1 MQASLHSSNSEQSQA
16 QNELNVIFTRMKTD
30 KSHTS
35 IKALCSYITKNRSNT
50 DETIKKISLFINAND
65 DTIPVNVILKTI
77 NSVLDLLTENSQMIN
92 FLNMVLPILV
102 HLIYYNN
109 RTVNELDSITDTIG
123 SLIKDRGIFIR
134 QIIES
139 KIEELFDKFS
149 NDSASFKFENTKYAM
164 IKLLS
169 VIIYNSPTISYNKI
183 TDKST
188 FEIFLKVLDNFK
200 DNKEEIRKSI
210 GDLIGKFF
218 IMLNNRDKKTKY
230 EKTKNIYER
239 INKQFVKYITDN
251 NPPSNH
257 HIVDGWA
264 LALSNFSLQKDFIKK
279 KFEDIMTLILACRNS
294 KSTQIKITILNFL
307 PFIAQCDID
316 KYVKEYSHLIVKF
329 MIELLTPKQNQDV
342 RNALFYSF
350 GQFSKFLPKTD
361 NFISLY
367 NKVIDVISQCF
378 EKDIIDLSIL
388 ECLSNILK
396 YYREEVKAR
405 ININEILSK
414 MFKIGFSQSHMHLIQ
429 QILYSYGENTQEHI
443 KTLVSVLN
451 VISVIICDSNFV
463 LFDSKRFL
471 NEPSCPFNL
480 ESEKDSLNVIKKCI
494 ENYIKDNASNPN
506 TNSGSKDTVKDLLAS
521 NPQKEILI
529 ANAMCFLKEINH
541 RYFTKDILVFY
552 HQKCL
557 FYLSMSNYVNGSIV
571 KEKCIELAFANW
583 VRIFKDDVTYTKYIL
598 SNILDAYI
606 NVVINDS
613 DDEIKYKML
622 NYIDERF
629 YFLLEEGNFFRK
641 LVSILSIPDSEIWRL
656 VLRIIGQMA
665 KHNPRNNYVILYIQ
679 KSIIETLDAIQQTD
693 NVMRKESLVL
703 LSYYYV
709 LNAKEFFNK
718 EGIDKI
724 YKTLLDIIDKY
735 VNNTVLNINVLRIIG
750 ELVKEDN
757 DNVNYDNNNQS
768 YQQPMNQ
775 SASEY
780 SSYLNIFLNVCLNN
794 LKEGLNT
801 SKLQVSLQTMY
812 EIIKKEKIDLY
823 KRINPKNEKDT
834 NTKVIVPYLEFVSI
848 LIQILIRDTTD
859 LSRKYVLD
867 IFGLCGAMDP
877 EQLEKLYNS
886 STMASGSK
894 IKKLSPYN
902 TDSSADSA
910 EPLSSSNDVDPC
922 TQQAVISLMRILK
935 DNSQQEL
942 STQII
947 ACLGGLIKSLQPS
960 DSPLI
965 DIILPTVIEMI
976 PQFEQSYAKSM
987 FENMIII
994 LRNFKEK
1001 FLCYIH
1007 QFINIIKIYLMK
1019 PNYHDIVFQVLQKV
1033 LAEFDLEN
1041 YYHIFIPI
1049 FIKLIKEKSKETKN
1063 IIICFSRM
1071 ANKLSTYLNI
1081 IIPEILL
1088 LYQEN
1093 KNEKICVCI
1102 LQFIEKI
1109 ILLEDIIYYL
1119 PRIIQ
1124 SLLNKVISDKRYAD
1138 KTLDIFI
1145 KINLYLRNEFIG
1157 YLPLIIRIYK
1167 HISSTNYLAKLQNLI
1182 NNPNPIAELQ
1192 QQLCSFKCIMGTNS
1206 KRDSNSTAVVS
1217 TSISNT
1223 SMKDNSGNSAGSG
1236 DFQMINNPQMGVNNT
1251 SMKNRKT
1258 QTDKELIVKVFE
1270 TQHCS
1275 VEDDW
1280 REWFKTT
1287 SKILFEQSPSYA
1299 LFYCHMVADY
1309 YFPLII
1315 ELYNYGFISVWR
1327 NFNDYH
1333 KMSVINNLICALDNP
1348 KTPNDIL
1355 LTILNLAEFIERE
1368 ENQMDFID
1376 FAKLGEVALKCK
1388 AYAKA
1393 LYYKECDFRNK
1404 NDHGTFEQL
1413 ISLYYELK
1421 LPESAIGILK
1431 LAEKNNK
1438 VVNEDNWYIKLHQWK
1453 EGLKV
1458 AERRLQTKGEDIE
1471 HVKMKIACLDGLGD
1485 WETLLDMD
1493 SKSDNESM
1501 LILAKASLNLSKW
1514 DKLKEYTNLIAI
1526 DNDDTKYQ
1534 INFYNAVISI
1544 QEDKY
1549 NEAKKFIIEAKSEID
1564 SKIKLLVSESYAR
1577 GYELLLKNEI
1587 MYQLEEIISYKQN
1600 KITKEDMV
1608 NTWDRRLQYINKDP
1622 SIFERALAIRSLVLN
1637 INEDYENYLELA
1649 KICRKNNQFD
1659 TCFKVLERIRKK
1671 LNPSEKNNEI
1681 IIKIELSKNKCLFE
1695 EGNENEAITNANKI
1709 ISEYNISDISDKIKS
1724 KVYGSYAYF
1733 SIKNLALNPENEESL
1748 KSILKYLELSTKYN
1762 SKNYKSWHSYALLN
1776 YQFFEI
1782 LSNMNNGNYL
1792 TYALNAVIGFTN
1804 SICIGGKNISKI
1816 LQDLLRLLDLWFT
1829 IGSIGELQ
1837 KHLSNSFE
1845 VIDIDSFLL
1854 VIPQLLARIDI
1865 NDKVIFEMLH
1875 NLLLKIGN
1883 AHPRALIYPLIVM
1896 NKSRSKKRRI
1906 ATGMILN
1913 EMDKE
1918 HLELIKECS
1927 MFIDEFNRCAMLL
1940 HEEWYDAIEEGA
1952 KMFFNQN
1959 DINGMIKILLQV
1971 HEKMNRP
1978 AETMNEVHFYQLFSS
1993 ELAEAEMNIRSY
2005 LETHNE
2011 IELKQ
2016 AWEIYHSVY
2025 KSIGEHYNNFKVIDL
2040 ENVSPRLYNFKQS
2053 QICVP
2058 GIYLSSN
2065 NLIRISH
2072 IGNTL
2077 SVFSTKQHPRKISIY
2092 GTNDKEYM
2100 YLLKGHEDLRQ
2111 DERAMQLFNLV
2122 NTLLGNERST
2132 AHKNLFIKCFSVI
2145 PLSHNTGIIGWVP
2158 NCDTLHQLIKEYR
2171 TNNKIIQN
2179 AEHRLMYSLYPKFE
2193 SSTFLNKVEIFK
2205 NALQNTLG
2213 LEIYKILWTKS
2224 KNSEAWLE
2232 RRTNYS
2238 RSLAV
2243 MSMVGYILG
2252 LGDRHPSNLMLDRKT
2267 GKIIHIDFGDC
2278 FEVAMK
2284 RDKFPERV
2292 PFRLTRMLIKAL
2304 EVSGIEGTFRIT
2316 CENVMK
2322 ILRDNKDSLLA
2333 ILASFVHDPL
2343 ISFRLMIPMIMK
2355 KNRNIQ
2361 REKEKSSKNIKP
2373 VTKQNDNSNEQSSK
2387 FRISQNLNNIN
2398 EQGEIMD
2405 DTYERKKM
2413 QSDERQ
2419 IFTTFEE
2426 RDEIESEELNK
2437 IAKIVLDR
2445 INDKL
2450 QGTDFQK
2457 GVVLDVKNQ
2466 VERLICQATSHENLA
2481 QSYLGWCPFW

>member
-1 MQASLHSSNSEQSQA
+1 MNTSSVQSSEQSQT
-16 QNELNVIFTRMKTD
+16 QNELTSIFTRMKTD
-30 KSHTS
+30 KTHQS
-35 IKALCSYITKNRSNT
+35 IKALCAFITKNRSNT

-65 DTIPVNVILKTI
+65 DTIPVNVILRTI
-77 NSVLDLLTENSQMIN
+77 SSVLDLLTENSQMIN

-109 RTVNELDSITDTIG
+109 RTISELDKIINTIG

-149 NDSASFKFENTKYAM
+149 NDTASFKFENTKYAM
-164 IKLLS
+164 IKLLT

-188 FEIFLKVLDNFK
+188 FEIFLKILDNFK
-200 DNKEEIRKSI
+200 DNKEEIRKAVGS
-210 GDLIGKFF
+210 LIGKFF
-218 IMLNNRDKKTKY
+218 IMISNRDKRTKT
-230 EKTKNIYER
+230 EKTVEIYER
-239 INKQFVKYITDN
+239 INYHFTKHINDN
-251 NPPSNH
+251 NPPTSYP
-257 HIVDGWA
+257 IVDGWVTA
-264 LALSNFSLQKDFIKK
+264 LMHFEPCKGFIKSQ
-279 KFEDIMTLILACRNS
+279 FESIMSLVLSCKSS
-294 KSTQIKITILNFL
+294 KNNQIKITIINFL
-307 PFIAQCDID
+307 PFIADCYLD
-316 KYVKEYSHLIVKF
+316 KYCKEYSHLVFKF
-329 MIELLTPKQNQDV
+329 MLDLLTPKQNTEL
-342 RNALFYSF
+342 RSALFTSF
-350 GQFSKFLPKTD
+350 GAFSRILPKED
-361 NFISLY
+361 KYINLYNNVINFI
-367 NKVIDVISQCF
+367 IQCF
-378 EKDIIDLSIL
+378 ERDIIDLSIL
-388 ECLSNILK
+388 ECLSEIMK
-396 YYREEVKAR
+396 HYREEVKAR
-405 ININEILSK
+405 INVNDILSK
-414 MFKIGFSQSHMHLIQ
+414 MFRLGFSKSHMHLIQ
-429 QILYSYGENTQEHI
+429 QMLYTYGENSLEHI
-443 KTLVSVLN
+443 KTLVTVLN
-451 VISVIICDSNFV
+451 VISVIICEHNFI
-463 LFDSKRFL
+463 FFESKRFL
-471 NEPSCPFNL
+471 NDPSCPFNL
-480 ESEKDSLNVIKKCI
+480 ESQNNFFVLVKKSI
-494 ENYIKDNASNPN
+494 DNYIKENATNSNSI
-506 TNSGSKDTVKDLLAS
+506 SGSKDSAKEPLTS
-521 NPQKEILI
+521 NPQRESLI
-529 ANAMCFLKEINH
+529 ANALCFLKEINH
-541 RYFTKDILVFY
+541 RYFTKDILIFY
-552 HQKCL
+552 NQSCL
-557 FYLSMSNYVNGSIV
+557 FYLSMTNYVNGLIV
-571 KEKCIELAFANW
+571 KEKCIELACANW
-583 VRIFKDDVTYTKYIL
+583 LRIFKDDVTYTKYIMG
-598 SNILDAYI
+598 NILDAYL
-606 NVVINDS
+606 NVVINDNE
-613 DDEIKYKML
+613 DEIKYKML
-622 NYIDERF
+622 KYIDERF
-629 YFLLEEGNFFRK
+629 YFLLEQDIFFHK
-641 LVSILSIPDSEIWRL
+641 LISILSLNDNEVKRL
-656 VLRIIGQMA
+656 VLRIIGQIA
-665 KHNPRNNYVILYIQ
+665 KHNKRNNYIILYIQ
-679 KSIIETLDAIQQTD
+679 KSLMNILLTIPNTD
-693 NVMRKESLVL
+693 SLLQKESEVL
-703 LSYYYV
+703 LLYYYV
-709 LNAKEFFNK
+709 LNTKEFFNK
-718 EGIDKI
+718 EGIDMI
-724 YKTLLDIIDKY
+724 YKTLVTLIENY
-735 VNNTVLNINVLRIIG
+735 VNNTVLNINILRIVS
-750 ELVKEDN
+750 ELVKEN
-757 DNVNYDNNNQS
+757 DEGNQS
-768 YQQPMNQ
+768 DKIKYEQPNNPSHNDYKQ
-775 SASEY
+775 
-780 SSYLNIFLNVCLNN
+780 YLNIFLNVCLNN

-801 SKLQVSLQTMY
+801 SKLQVSLETMY
-812 EIIKKEKIDLY
+812 QIIKKEKIDLY
-823 KRINPKNEKDT
+823 KTISVNPTDGKSSNKIT
-834 NTKVIVPYLEFVSI
+834 APYLEFVSI
-848 LIQILIRDTTD
+848 LIQILIRDTSD

-877 EQLEKLYNS
+877 EQLEKLYNTCAIS
-886 STMASGSK
+886 MSISK
-894 IKKLSPYN
+894 NKKFSPYN
-902 TDSSADSA
+902 TDNANEST
-910 EPLSSSNDVDPC
+910 EQLSSSDVDPC

-994 LRNFKEK
+994 LKNFKSK

-1071 ANKLSTYLNI
+1071 ANKMSTYLNI
-1081 IIPEILL
+1081 ILPEILL

-1093 KNEKICVCI
+1093 KNEKICINI
-1102 LQFIEKI
+1102 LSFIEKI
-1109 ILLEDIIYYL
+1109 ISLENIIYYL

-1124 SLLNKVISDKRYAD
+1124 SLLNKVRSEKKYAE
-1138 KTLDIFI
+1138 KTLAIFI
-1145 KINLYLRNEFIG
+1145 QINSVLRNEFIG
-1157 YLPLIIRIYK
+1157 YLPLVIKTYKFIGIAPFLGKIKELLKEPSPIIDLK
-1167 HISSTNYLAKLQNLI
+1167 
-1182 NNPNPIAELQ
+1182 Q
-1192 QQLCSFKCIMGTNS
+1192 QMCSFKCRMRTSN
-1206 KRDSNSTAVVS
+1206 DSNEVKFTNNSLNNNSGIKDS
-1217 TSISNT
+1217 TSSI
-1223 SMKDNSGNSAGSG
+1223 GSG
-1236 DFQMINNPQMGVNNT
+1236 DFQSVNNQQITINNT

-1270 TQHCS
+1270 TENCT

-1333 KMSVINNLICALDNP
+1333 KMSVLTNLRSALDNP

-1376 FAKLGEVALKCK
+1376 FAQLGEVAFKCK

-1404 NDHGTFEQL
+1404 NDHNTFEQL

-1431 LAEKNNK
+1431 LAQKNNR
-1438 VVNEDNWYIKLHQWK
+1438 VINEDNWYIKLHQWK

-1458 AERRLQTKGEDIE
+1458 AEKRISKTPDPENI
-1471 HVKMKIACLDGLGD
+1471 KMKIACLDGLGD
-1485 WETLLDMD
+1485 WETLLEMD
-1493 SKSDNESM
+1493 SKLDNEST
-1501 LILAKASLNLSKW
+1501 LILTKASLNLSKW
-1514 DKLKEYTNLIAI
+1514 DKLKEYTNLIQT
-1526 DNDDTKYQ
+1526 DSDDTKYQ
-1534 INFYNAVISI
+1534 FNFYNAIISI

-1549 NEAKKFIIEAKSEID
+1549 NEAMKFIIEAKSEVD
-1564 SKIKLLVSESYAR
+1564 SKIKLLVSESYTR

-1587 MYQLEEIISYKQN
+1587 LYQLEEIIDYKQN
-1600 KITKEDMV
+1600 KIQKTELIAGWNK
-1608 NTWDRRLQYINKDP
+1608 RLNYINKDP
-1622 SIFERALAIRSLVLN
+1622 AIFERALAIRSLVLN
-1637 INEDYENYLELA
+1637 INEDYENYLSLA
-1649 KICRKNNQFD
+1649 KICRKTDQFE
-1659 TCFKVLERIRKK
+1659 TCFKVLDRIKKK
-1671 LNPSEKNNEI
+1671 LNPTEKNNEI
-1681 IIKIELSKNKCLFE
+1681 LIKIELSKNKCLFE
-1695 EGNENEAITNANKI
+1695 EGNEKEAITNAKNI
-1709 ISEYNISDISDKIKS
+1709 ITEYNITDIDDKIKS
-1724 KVYGSYAYF
+1724 KVYGSFAYF
-1733 SIKNLALNPENEESL
+1733 SINKLDISQANSEENL
-1748 KSILKYLELSTKYN
+1748 KSILQYLELSTKYN
-1762 SKNYKSWHSYALLN
+1762 TKNYKSWHAYALLN
-1776 YQFFEI
+1776 YQFYDC
-1782 LSNMNNGNYL
+1782 LSNINNGNAL
-1792 TYALNAVIGFTN
+1792 TYALNAVTGFTN
-1804 SICIGGKNISKI
+1804 SICIGGKNMSKI
-1816 LQDLLRLLDLWFT
+1816 LQDLLRLLDLWFR
-1829 IGSIGELQ
+1829 IGSVGEMHGKIL
-1837 KHLSNSFE
+1837 HSFD

-1865 NDKVIFEMLH
+1865 SDKVIFDMLH
-1875 NLLLKIGN
+1875 DLLLKIGN

-1896 NKSRSKKRRI
+1896 NKSRSKKRRE
-1906 ATGMILN
+1906 ATGTILK
-1913 EMDKE
+1913 EMDQE
-1918 HLELIKECS
+1918 HAELVKECS

-1952 KMFFNQN
+1952 KMYFNLN

-1978 AETMNEVHFYQLFSS
+1978 AETMNEVHFYQLFAS
-1993 ELAEAEMNIRSY
+1993 ELAEAEMNLKTYI
-2005 LETHNE
+2005 ETHNE
-2011 IELKQ
+2011 LELKQ
-2016 AWEIYHSVY
+2016 AWEIYHSIY

-2072 IGNTL
+2072 IGKTL

-2122 NTLLGNERST
+2122 NTLLANERAT

-2179 AEHRLMYSLYPKFE
+2179 AEHRLMYSLFPKFE

-2205 NALQNTLG
+2205 TALQNTLG

-2252 LGDRHPSNLMLDRKT
+2252 LGDRHPSNLMLDRKS

-2355 KNRNIQ
+2355 KNRTIQ
-2361 REKEKSSKNIKP
+2361 KEKQNSTKNIKP
-2373 VTKQNDNSNEQSSK
+2373 VRNNQRERDAADEQSNK
-2387 FRISQNLNNIN
+2387 GFRISQNLSNIN

-2405 DTYERKKM
+2405 DNYERKKM

-2426 RDEIESEELNK
+2426 SDEIESEELNK

-2457 GVVLDVKNQ
+2457 GTVLDVKNQ